1 MQSQVAVNEAGNNN
15 VIATKVKKFKIIFNT
30 SMEKRVSAELLGTE
44 QSNSK
49 NASSDSLNSDS
60 KSSSLN
66 SKMGQESVRN
76 RAYLIKIDVAQTLIL
91 LLIEYRVN
99 L

>member
-1 MQSQVAVNEAGNNN
+1 MCTGANRLYNPTDSCKWNYKYKN
-15 VIATKVKKFKIIFNT
+15 VATKVEKSGAIFDA
-30 SMEKRVSAELLGTE
+30 SMEKRGSAELLSAE

-66 SKMGQESVRN
+66 SKMGQESV
-76 RAYLIKIDVAQTLIL
+76 
-91 LLIEYRVN
+91 
-99 L
+99 

>member
-1 MQSQVAVNEAGNNN
+1 
-15 VIATKVKKFKIIFNT
+15 
-30 SMEKRVSAELLGTE
+30 MEKRSSAELLSAD

-66 SKMGQESVRN
+66 SKMGQESVRSKV
-76 RAYLIKIDVAQTLIL
+76 YLIKIMIVNMVYYYL
-91 LLIEYRVN
+91 LN
-99 L
+99 LE